1 MYAESRSN
9 GFGFIGGGKMLLS
22 KDFKFDAAHN
32 LIHYHGKC
40 EKLHGHTYK
49 MRIVLEGQ
57 PDSEG
62 MIIDFCEVKAIVN
75 ERVIS
80 RLDHSYLNDIIEQPS
95 AENIAL
101 WVWHEL
107 YDVLKRDNCKLYE
120 IHVWET
126 ETSSVTL
133 RECDIER

>member
-1 MYAESRSN
+1 
-9 GFGFIGGGKMLLS
+9 MLLS

-49 MRIVLEGQ
+49 LRIVVEGY

-62 MIIDFCEVKAIVN
+62 MIIDFCELKDIVK

-80 RLDHSYLNDIIEQPS
+80 RLDHAYINDIIEQPS

-107 YDVLKRDNCKLYE
+107 YDLINRDNCKLHE
-120 IHVWET
+120 VHVWET
-126 ETSSVTL
+126 ETSCVIL
-133 RECDIER
+133 RESDIESIER

>member
-1 MYAESRSN
+1 
-9 GFGFIGGGKMLLS
+9 MLLS

-40 EKLHGHTYK
+40 EKLHGHTYR

-62 MIIDFCEVKAIVN
+62 MIIDFCEVKDIVK

-80 RLDHSYLNDIIEQPS
+80 RLDHAYLNDIIEQPS

-107 YDVLKRDNCKLYE
+107 CDVLRRDNCRLYE
-120 IHVWET
+120 VHVWET

>member
-1 MYAESRSN
+1 
-9 GFGFIGGGKMLLS
+9 MLLT

-49 MRIVLEGQ
+49 LRVVLEGQ

-62 MIIDFCEVKAIVN
+62 MIMDFVELSSIVKEKI
-75 ERVIS
+75 IS
-80 RLDHSYLNDIIEQPS
+80 RLDHSYINEIISQPS

-101 WVWHEL
+101 WVWSEL
-107 YDVLKRDNCKLYE
+107 EKFLTRENCKLYE
-120 IHVWET
+120 IHIWET
-126 ETSSVTL
+126 ATSRV
-133 RECDIER
+133 IYNGK

>member
-1 MYAESRSN
+1 
-9 GFGFIGGGKMLLS
+9 MLLS

-40 EKLHGHTYK
+40 EKLHGHTYRL
-49 MRIVLEGQ
+49 RIVLEGQ
-57 PDSEG
+57 SDSEG
-62 MIIDFCEVKAIVN
+62 MIIDFCEVKDIVK

-80 RLDHSYLNDIIEQPS
+80 RLDHAYLNDIIEQPS

-107 YDVLKRDNCKLYE
+107 YDVLRRDNCRLYE
-120 IHVWET
+120 VHVWET
-126 ETSSVTL
+126 ETSCVIL
-133 RECDIER
+133 RECDIKR